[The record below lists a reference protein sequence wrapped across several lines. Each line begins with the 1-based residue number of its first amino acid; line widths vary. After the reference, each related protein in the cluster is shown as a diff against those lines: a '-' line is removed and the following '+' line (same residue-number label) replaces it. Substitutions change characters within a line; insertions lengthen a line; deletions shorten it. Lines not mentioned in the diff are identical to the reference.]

1 MSNHTLCLSVCL
13 SSCLPVFPSPAG
25 SHRPIPARLDGGQ
38 GSKPGIFAH
47 FHGKL
52 QLSGGQHP
60 EHCPQLRG
68 EATPAQPRASSQS
81 SSHQSHQLAFR
92 LASSHSV
99 PGVCAGSVVEEREMH
114 PLHLKPLWRSWK
126 DLNALPKKQP
136 PQGRPFGVSLFPG
149 QSLFP
154 SRRILP
160 GARGRTLPGLGQQI
174 SIPHPDPHPR
184 AAPVSRDS
192 AGLSPLCLFHRENN
206 EECPSSSQPHGVS
219 SSQ

>member
-25 SHRPIPARLDGGQ
+25 SHRPIAARLDGGQ

-136 PQGRPFGVSLFPG
+136 PRADPLGCPCSLGRACSQAGESSLEPGAGLCRVWGSRYPSHILTHIPG
-149 QSLFP
+149 QRQSPGTLLVCPHSAFSIGKTMRNVPAHPSL
-154 SRRILP
+154 
-160 GARGRTLPGLGQQI
+160 T
-174 SIPHPDPHPR
+174 
-184 AAPVSRDS
+184 V
-192 AGLSPLCLFHRENN
+192 
-206 EECPSSSQPHGVS
+206 
-219 SSQ
+219 